1 MEMVK
6 IHTYN
11 QENKTFTETGI
22 RDPVEANVIYLV
34 INCYILLKLLLQDN
48 VLDRIRLLRVKV

>member
-1 MEMVK
+1 MLFGC
-6 IHTYN
+6 HTYN

-34 INCYILLKLLLQDN
+34 INCYSLLKLLLQNN
-48 VLDRIRLLRVKV
+48 VLESSVMLK